1 MSIKRKSKSKKW
13 ISVSIVV
20 IILIAIV
27 ATFLMRKTPPL
38 YENVEAKTGDITTY
52 YSFSG
57 NVETK
62 NRQTVISEKV
72 MQISE
77 IKFKEGDKVKEGDVL
92 ITTTTGDEIKSDI
105 SGEIVNI
112 NVEENAQ
119 IMAGIKLMDI
129 VDYNDLEINVKVDE
143 YDLAAIETGKE
154 TTVHIG
160 AIDKD
165 MKGVISDIS
174 KEGQV
179 MNGVTY
185 FIATIDLDKD
195 ESIKI
200 GMSAEVKLLSAK
212 ATGVVTLPME
222 AVQFDSDNNPYVLE
236 KGEKKKVIRTD
247 ITTGINDGTTV
258 EVTSGVTSGETIL
271 YTNGE
276 ATTAGLGFMR
286 GRANGN
292 NSNGG
297 GN

>member
-13 ISVSIVV
+13 ISISIIV
-20 IILIAIV
+20 IILIVVV
-27 ATFLMRKTPPL
+27 ATFLMRKTPTL

-72 MQISE
+72 MQVSE

-143 YDLAAIETGKE
+143 YDLAAIETSKE

-195 ESIKI
+195 DSIKI

-222 AVQFDSDNNPYVLE
+222 AVQFDNDNNPYVLE
-236 KGEKKKVIRTD
+236 KGEKKKAIRTD

-258 EVTSGVTSGETIL
+258 EVKSGVTSGETIL

-276 ATTAGLGFMR
+276 ATTAGLGFMS